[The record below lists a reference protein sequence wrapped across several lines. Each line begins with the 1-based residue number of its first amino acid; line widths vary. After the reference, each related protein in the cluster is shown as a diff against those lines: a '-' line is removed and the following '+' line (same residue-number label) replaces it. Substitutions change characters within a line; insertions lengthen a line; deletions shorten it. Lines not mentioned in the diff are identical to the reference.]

1 MRGKTANDSK
11 LLSFRLKIN
20 FVWKD
25 AFEVIFRGWTHLIRP
40 VLAVLNVTKMQ
51 RCPMCFRYCDFI
63 WVTIFQQAGSGRV
76 FIMKAVDE
84 EEEEGSF
91 PMKYLQERQVLSR
104 YCTHL
109 YQDQVFA
116 YTLCVACD
124 GYTFVFWIQFFY
136 FWYSKSA
143 LEFSFL
149 PFMMSLKYV
158 FCQPLLKN
166 SEAHLGWRK
175 FICECF

>member
-1 MRGKTANDSK
+1 MSMRGKTANDSK

-84 EEEEGSF
+84 EEEEGNF

-104 YCTHL
+104 YCTHF
-109 YQDQVFA
+109 YQDRLRRLYFCFLDSV
-116 YTLCVACD
+116 
-124 GYTFVFWIQFFY
+124 FFY